1 VKSGRGKVYPE
12 QMVIEEN
19 TTTSTGVPEGNGP
32 ARYVMIGGFLGAGKT
47 TAVGKLGEFLK
58 KRGLKVG
65 IITNG
70 QGKELVDTAM
80 LRARGFP
87 TEQIWGGCF
96 GGQFEALTDA
106 AQKLADADVI
116 IAEPLGSCTDLVA
129 TVSSPLRE
137 IHGNRYMIAP
147 FSVMVDPV
155 LAARMFGLESGGK
168 FSEKVAYVY
177 RKQIEEA
184 DIVVINKSDLI
195 SEEKLARLK
204 KLLEQHAV
212 EATVFTVSG
221 LTGIG
226 LEEWFDCLMRKNHS
240 GRPPMQID
248 YNVYGEAEALLG
260 WLNCTVRLSS
270 VKYFDSSKVL
280 NELAVGIQSLLQ
292 QEGSEIGH
300 LKMTLGADEDSGA
313 IAVLNLV
320 RNDHVPE
327 FSQQLPEPIQ
337 SGEMLL
343 NLRAEAD
350 PEILHSAV
358 NRALLALVE
367 KSPHLFARMEQC
379 EHFRPGKP
387 QPTRRVAVAS

>member
-1 VKSGRGKVYPE
+1 
-12 QMVIEEN
+12 MVIEEN
-19 TTTSTGVPEGNGP
+19 TRMSGGAGNGDRQV
-32 ARYVMIGGFLGAGKT
+32 RYVMIGGFLGAGKT
-47 TAVGKLGEFLK
+47 TAVGKLGVFLK

-70 QGKELVDTAM
+70 QGKELVDTVMMRAM
-80 LRARGFP
+80 GFA

-96 GGQFEALTDA
+96 CGQFEALTDA
-106 AQKLADADVI
+106 ARKLGDADVI
-116 IAEPLGSCTDLVA
+116 ITEPLGSCTDLVA

-137 IHGNRYMIAP
+137 MHAKQFTLAP

-155 LAARMFGLESGGK
+155 RAARMFGLESGGK
-168 FSEKVAYVY
+168 FSEKVGYIY

-184 DIVVINKSDLI
+184 DIVVINKSDLM
-195 SEEKLARLK
+195 SEQKLARLK
-204 KLLEQHAV
+204 KVLEQHAV
-212 EATVFTVSG
+212 EATVFTVSA
-221 LTGIG
+221 LTGAG
-226 LEEWFDCLMRKNHS
+226 LEEWFECLMRKTHS
-240 GRPPMQID
+240 GRGPMPID
-248 YNVYGEAEALLG
+248 YNVYGESEALLG

-292 QEGSEIGH
+292 QEGGEIGH
-300 LKMTLGADEDSGA
+300 LKMTLDPDEELGA

-367 KSPHLFARMEQC
+367 KSPQLFARMEHC

-387 QPTRRVAVAS
+387 QPTYRVAA